1 MALSFQHNADGTITV
16 TSDNDS
22 LTFLPRGDVV
32 RTTLEGSA
40 TGSSAS
46 EGDDDANAGISVDAD
61 SDDGGATPPPPPPRR
76 PKRTVGWPMPESM
89 GFVAGQSLPAKRSP
103 PINLRVFFDP
113 ATRTITPARDFD
125 AHLFY
130 YQKENNTGPGDVIPV
145 AIVTRP
151 NQSVEL
157 AAIRAQLPRLSRMV
171 GNPILP
177 VLTAPRDGEDLF

>member
-16 TSDNDS
+16 TSGSDS

-40 TGSSAS
+40 TGSAP
-46 EGDDDANAGISVDAD
+46 DDGDANAGISADADSD

-76 PKRTVGWPMPESM
+76 PKRTVGWPLPESM
-89 GFVAGQSLPAKRSP
+89 GFVAGHSLPTKKLP
-103 PINLRVFFDP
+103 PLNLRVYFNP
-113 ATRTITPARDFD
+113 ATRRMTPAPDFD
-125 AHLFY
+125 AHLQFY
-130 YQKENNTGPGDVIPV
+130 RKSNKTGPRDVIPV

-157 AAIRAQLPRLSRMV
+157 AAIRAQLPKVIQMV
-171 GNPILP
+171 GGPILP
-177 VLTAPRDGEDLF
+177 VLTAPRDDEELF